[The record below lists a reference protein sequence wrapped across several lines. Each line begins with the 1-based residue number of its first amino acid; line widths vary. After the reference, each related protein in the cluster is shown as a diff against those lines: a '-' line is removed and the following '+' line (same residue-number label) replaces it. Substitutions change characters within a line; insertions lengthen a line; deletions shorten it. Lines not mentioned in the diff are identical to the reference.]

1 MEEKKIPEGFLIP
14 LDYITICEQKHYENE
29 EEKEHFKK
37 ALWRINEYIH
47 ELKEADIP
55 IQNKIL
61 TWA

>member
-1 MEEKKIPEGFLIP
+1 MNKKKVPEWFLIP
-14 LDYITICEQKHYENE
+14 YEYIKIYTYQNYQTED
-29 EEKEHFKK
+29 EKLPFKQV
-37 ALWRINEYIH
+37 LWEINEYIH